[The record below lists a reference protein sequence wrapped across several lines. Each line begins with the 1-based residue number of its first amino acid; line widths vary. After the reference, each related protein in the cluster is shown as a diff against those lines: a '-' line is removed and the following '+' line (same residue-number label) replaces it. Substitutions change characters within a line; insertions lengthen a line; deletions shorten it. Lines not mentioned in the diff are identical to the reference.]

1 MAKTKLATRSKRVSV
16 SKRKLNETA
25 DAMEQVAV
33 VAAVAGETEMI
44 EGAERLEMA
53 ADMAATG
60 TVLVGKGASDL
71 TRAEDER
78 LVSDRLA
85 VLSDVVGAAGI
96 VDIQEGVEM
105 LAASED
111 VNVVSALMG
120 LMSLDDIEHGL
131 ELARLSGEMQ
141 TAGELVEAIKMP
153 VLAGFLTKRSS
164 RLHEMSLEQIRVAVS
179 TKAVS
184 QVLSAAGKKIEA
196 LGENEMD
203 EGVTRLSVSAA
214 ASEKSAAMA
223 KASDELAVQGFEEV
237 VVGAGLAKA
246 ARAEAREGAVEIST
260 GSAAVGAALAMD
272 EMATS
277 LKKKSEA

>member
-1 MAKTKLATRSKRVSV
+1 MAKNKLAKSQRVSV
-16 SKRKLNETA
+16 SKRKLEETA

-33 VAAVAGETEMI
+33 VTAVAGEMEMI
-44 EGAERLEMA
+44 DGAEKLDEA

-60 TVLVGKGASDL
+60 AVLMGKGASDL
-71 TRAEDER
+71 TRAEDEKIM
-78 LVSDRLA
+78 SDRMA
-85 VLSDVVGAAGI
+85 VLSEVVGAAG
-96 VDIQEGVEM
+96 VMDIEEGIDM

-120 LMSLDDIEHGL
+120 LMSLEDIEHGL

-153 VLAGFLTKRSS
+153 VLAGFLTKRSA
-164 RLHEMSLEQIRVAVS
+164 RLHEMSMEQIHIAMS

-203 EGVTRLSVSAA
+203 EGVTRLTMSAIA
-214 ASEKSAAMA
+214 KEESAAMST
-223 KASDELAVQGFEEV
+223 ASDELAVKGFEEV
-237 VVGAGLAKA
+237 VVGAEVGQLARVQA
-246 ARAEAREGAVEIST
+246 MEGAAEISD
-260 GSAAVGAALAMD
+260 GSAAVGAALAMN
-272 EMATS
+272 EVATS
-277 LKKKSEA
+277 LKKKSEK